1 MFNLRQQIFGLL
13 VALVVV
19 FIAAALGAL
28 ASVQAGAFYAGL
40 QRPNW
45 APPGWLFGPVW
56 TLLYTMMGIAA
67 WLVWRRVGLQAG
79 RKALGV
85 FLLQLIFNAL
95 WSWLFFAWSLG
106 AWAFVDIS
114 VLLGLIAA
122 NVFLFWRISMAAGLL
137 LIPYGLWVSFAAVL
151 NFAVWQL
158 NPQILG

>member
-1 MFNLRQQIFGLL
+1 MFNLRQQIFGML

-56 TLLYTMMGIAA
+56 TLLYTMMGTAA
-67 WLVWRRVGLQAG
+67 WLVWRRVGLRAG
-79 RKALGV
+79 QKALGV

-106 AWAFVDIS
+106 AWAFVDILL
-114 VLLGLIAA
+114 LLGLIAA
-122 NVFLFWRISMAAGLL
+122 NVILFWRISMAAGLL

>member
-56 TLLYTMMGIAA
+56 TLLYTMM
-67 WLVWRRVGLQAG
+67 
-79 RKALGV
+79 
-85 FLLQLIFNAL
+85 
-95 WSWLFFAWSLG
+95 
-106 AWAFVDIS
+106 
-114 VLLGLIAA
+114 
-122 NVFLFWRISMAAGLL
+122 
-137 LIPYGLWVSFAAVL
+137 
-151 NFAVWQL
+151 
-158 NPQILG
+158 ILPR

>member
-56 TLLYTMMGIAA
+56 TLLYTMMGTAA
-67 WLVWRRVGLQAG
+67 WLVWRRVGLQAA

-106 AWAFVDIS
+106 AWAFVDILL
-114 VLLGLIAA
+114 LLGLIAA
-122 NVFLFWRISMAAGLL
+122 NVILFWRIRMAAGLL